1 MFVEDSNTYVSVR
14 GGERKKVF
22 DSPVNKLILPKRCI
36 TSDRMTPVFRMYGI
50 STFQNKVILCE
61 DGTLLRIG
69 NQFET
74 EVIATDVKMSDRD
87 SIILSEDGNS
97 LIYLNT
103 ASTLVRVSDIFGEY
117 QIDPL
122 VSKTGIVAVSGDLL
136 QIYYKDFDRLFYIN
150 ENNEVNEITT
160 GISELCFDT
169 FSDAAFFIKDY
180 QNGRGTLYCSR
191 KGGPAQPVPGGEEV
205 SSLLEW
211 NQGIIIQ
218 KEEDRSNN
226 AYYITKGKDFKLLQE
241 GVDMIRL
248 LKMLNE
254 NYFY

>member
-1 MFVEDSNTYVSVR
+1 MTAMF
-14 GGERKKVF
+14 K
-22 DSPVNKLILPKRCI
+22 
-36 TSDRMTPVFRMYGI
+36 MYGI
-50 STFQNKVILCE
+50 STFQDKVILCE

-69 NQFET
+69 KQFKT
-74 EVIATDVKMSDRD
+74 EVIATDVNMSERD
-87 SIILSEDGNS
+87 NIILSEDGNS

-122 VSKTGIVAVSGDLL
+122 VSNTGIVAVSADLL
-136 QIYYKDFDRLFYIN
+136 QIYYKDSDQLFYIN
-150 ENNEVNEITT
+150 EKNEVNEITSD
-160 GISELCFDT
+160 ISELCFDT

-205 SSLLEW
+205 SALLEW

-226 AYYITKGKDFKLLQE
+226 SYYITKGKDFKLLQE

-248 LKMLNE
+248 LKMMNE